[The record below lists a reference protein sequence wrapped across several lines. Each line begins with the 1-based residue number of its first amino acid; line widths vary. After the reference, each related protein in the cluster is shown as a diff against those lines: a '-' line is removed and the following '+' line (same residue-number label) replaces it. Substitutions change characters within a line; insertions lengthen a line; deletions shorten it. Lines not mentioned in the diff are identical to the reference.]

1 MKLVSARFNNF
12 RLLKDLEFCF
22 SVDAEKK
29 LTVIRA
35 ANETGKTTT
44 LNALMWC
51 FFGEEAL
58 PDYSRQK
65 RKSPYVLYP
74 ADLINSN
81 NNRIEI
87 SVEIEF
93 VVENQS
99 SKSNEASFATYR
111 VRRVVDEHYLEG
123 GRSDR
128 KNEILTMFRIE
139 PNGAQKVSGGEA
151 SAIIESALPF
161 ALKDVY
167 FTDGDSAMSF
177 IEARSSERVSSAI
190 ESLLGLKALDQT
202 VKDVEQVRKTF
213 SSAVSGTVTT
223 GDIAKIEDRLEWY
236 RGEYEENY
244 QTLKDIAPQIQEMQS
259 KAGRVQLEIDE
270 ILRMGNKQELIKH
283 RDDAK
288 KLYDRKKEA
297 VKYAASQ
304 LGTFLSGEET
314 SKLLLENSLRK
325 GLEELSQRA
334 EKKEFPKAN
343 IPVLEELLS
352 RKNCFC
358 GAAIDAGNPAA
369 EEGRNHILSAIAG
382 SQEQDRVQEVATSVY
397 YKVRS
402 IKLESLSDAWANG
415 YSDLFGQ
422 YQNLNSEL
430 VTLEKS
436 IDAVKE
442 KIEQVKDDGLE
453 EKRELLRQYNKS
465 IVDLNSD
472 GSVAV
477 SKIEDA
483 KDRISELESELEVA
497 LRKVGKSDGMAQ
509 RASVAK
515 AIKAVFE
522 KVILRLKNEELTK
535 VSDEM
540 NRIFTDMIGA
550 DATRNDFVQIKSAE
564 LTSDFQIVVKGAN
577 GHLLN
582 PDKDLNGA
590 SRRAITLAFILA
602 LTKVSQVEAPNV
614 IDTPLGMMAGY
625 VKQMCLLQTLK
636 EGSQIVLFLTHDE
649 IKGVEGIVDKY
660 AGTVFTLTNP
670 AHYPKMLANK
680 PDSKDARILK
690 CDCGI
695 HESCGIC
702 QRKEVEVSNV

>member
-1 MKLVSARFNNF
+1 MKLVSATFNNF
-12 RLLKDLEFCF
+12 RLLKGLEFSF
-22 SVDAEKK
+22 SVDPEKK

-44 LNALMWC
+44 LTALMWC
-51 FFGEEAL
+51 FFGEQAL
-58 PDYSRQK
+58 PDYSRLK

-74 ADLINSN
+74 ADLIDEGSN
-81 NNRIEI
+81 RAEI

-93 VVENQS
+93 LVENQV
-99 SKSNEASFATYR
+99 SNATEPSYVTYR
-111 VRRVVDEHYLEG
+111 VRRVVDEHYLEP

-128 KNEILTMFRIE
+128 KNEVLTMFRIG
-139 PNGAQKVSGGEA
+139 PDGAQKVAEGEA
-151 SAIIESALPF
+151 NAIIESALPF

-177 IEARSSERVSSAI
+177 IEASSSERVSSAI

-202 VKDVEQVRKTF
+202 VKDIEHVRKGF
-213 SSAVSGTVTT
+213 SVAVSDAVTT
-223 GDIAKIEDRLEWY
+223 SDIANIEDKLEWY
-236 RGEYEENY
+236 RDEYEENS
-244 QTLKDIAPQIQEMQS
+244 QIILSIAPQIQEMQS
-259 KAGRVQLEIDE
+259 KAERSQQEIDE
-270 ILRMGNKQELIKH
+270 ILRLGNKQELIDQ
-283 RDDAK
+283 REDAK
-288 KLYDRKKEA
+288 RRYERKKDA
-297 VKYAASQ
+297 VKYAALQ
-304 LGTFLSGEET
+304 LGAFLSGEIT
-314 SKLLLENSLRK
+314 SKLLLESSLRK
-325 GLEELSQRA
+325 GLDELSQRA

-352 RKNCFC
+352 RNHCFC
-358 GAAIDAGNPAA
+358 GAPIDAGNPLA
-369 EEGRNHILSAIAG
+369 EEGRNHILAAIAA

-402 IKLESLSDAWANG
+402 IELDELSDVWSKG
-415 YSDLFGQ
+415 YSELFGQ

-430 VTLEKS
+430 VGLENDIDS
-436 IDAVKE
+436 IKK
-442 KIEQVKDDGLE
+442 KIEQVKDDGLD
-453 EKRELLRQYNKS
+453 EKRELLRQYNKK

-472 GSVAV
+472 GSVAL
-477 SKIEDA
+477 SKMEDA
-483 KDRISELESELEVA
+483 KNRIAELESELEIA
-497 LRKVGKSDGMAQ
+497 HRRVGASDAMAQ

-515 AIKAVFE
+515 AIKTVFE
-522 KVILRLKNEELTK
+522 KVISRLKNEELRK

-550 DATRNDFVQIKSAE
+550 DADLNDFVQIKSAE
-564 LTSDFQIVVKGAN
+564 LTSEFEIVVKGSN

-625 VKQMCLLQTLK
+625 VKQMCLLQTLR

-649 IKGVEGIVDKY
+649 IKGVESIVDKY

-680 PDSKDARILK
+680 PDSEDARILR

-695 HESCGIC
+695 HESCGVC